1 MVGSVAVLVVVAIT
15 GYLFVTNLRVN
26 QTSTVSSD
34 TAGLVEQRVKQV
46 NTLQKEVNALSNDVN
61 TMTKLSTNDNEPN
74 NKDDGGD
81 SSTVMPAVEGPGV
94 TVTLDDSPMWKQAVD
109 SSGSSAD
116 IDKYVIHQQ
125 DIEAVINALW
135 EGGAEYMKV
144 MDQRV
149 LFNSAVMCSGNV
161 ISLHGKKYSPPFTI
175 SAIGNPDD
183 LIQALDASP
192 TIKIYKQYVSA
203 FGLGWKVDRK
213 KNLHFDQCAKLLQ
226 PLKYA
231 KAVGGSQESESTD
244 TNTAKGDDDQ

>member
-1 MVGSVAVLVVVAIT
+1 
-15 GYLFVTNLRVN
+15 
-26 QTSTVSSD
+26 
-34 TAGLVEQRVKQV
+34 
-46 NTLQKEVNALSNDVN
+46 
-61 TMTKLSTNDNEPN
+61 
-74 NKDDGGD
+74 
-81 SSTVMPAVEGPGV
+81 
-94 TVTLDDSPMWKQAVD
+94 
-109 SSGSSAD
+109 
-116 IDKYVIHQQ
+116 
-125 DIEAVINALW
+125 
-135 EGGAEYMKV
+135 MKV

>member
-1 MVGSVAVLVVVAIT
+1 M
-15 GYLFVTNLRVN
+15 
-26 QTSTVSSD
+26 
-34 TAGLVEQRVKQV
+34 
-46 NTLQKEVNALSNDVN
+46 
-61 TMTKLSTNDNEPN
+61 
-74 NKDDGGD
+74 
-81 SSTVMPAVEGPGV
+81 
-94 TVTLDDSPMWKQAVD
+94 
-109 SSGSSAD
+109 
-116 IDKYVIHQQ
+116 
-125 DIEAVINALW
+125 INALW

-203 FGLGWKVDRK
+203 YGLGWKVEQK

-231 KAVGGSQESESTD
+231 KVAGGSQESEPSESAD
-244 TNTAKGDDDQ
+244 ADTAKGDSDQ